1 MCVGFWAVEIAV
13 PSPKFHFHPVGE
25 FVLLSVNCTFSDTV
39 PDVGD
44 AEKAAT
50 GTADFAETVILVDV
64 ELEPFLL
71 LAVKLTVYDPAF
83 VN

>member
-1 MCVGFWAVEIAV
+1 MEIAV
-13 PSPKFHFHPVGE
+13 PSPKFHFHAVGE

-39 PDVGD
+39 PDVGEAD
-44 AEKAAT
+44 KTAT
-50 GTADFAETVILVDV
+50 GTADFAETVIRVDV

-71 LAVKLTVYDPAF
+71 LAIKLTVYVPAF